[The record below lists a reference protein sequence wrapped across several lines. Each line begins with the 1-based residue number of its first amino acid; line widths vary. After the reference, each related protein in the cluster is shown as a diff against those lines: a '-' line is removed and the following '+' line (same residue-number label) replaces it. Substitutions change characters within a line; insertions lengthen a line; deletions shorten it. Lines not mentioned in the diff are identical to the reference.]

1 MISHLGYLLLGTGAG
16 AAYAALAVALVVTYR
31 SSGVINF
38 ASGSLALYAAYMY
51 GYLRQG
57 LFLPLL
63 PGLKKTYKLSF
74 TPGFW
79 VAALIAVALTALLGL
94 VLYLVIFK
102 SLRSAPPVAR
112 VVASLGV
119 QIAIVLLIVKQLG
132 TIQLPVSK
140 IFPNSKLHFGRSVVE
155 SERFWFAGSVI
166 LMGVLLWALFRFT
179 RFGLATRAAAES
191 EKGAVVSRISA
202 NKVAALNWM
211 LSSAVAAIAGILIAP
226 MIAVVPNVYSLFIVP
241 ALAAAVLSRFEG
253 LGAAIA
259 GGFAIGMLQSEAL
272 FLKGDISWF
281 PSKAGGP
288 ELVPLALILIFLVAR
303 GKPLPARG
311 ALIQRT
317 LGRAPRPRYVFP
329 TAVIALALGSIFFL
343 ALPNGEWKTAFILSV
358 VLALISLSYVVVTGY
373 AGQIS
378 LAQLTLAG
386 ASAHMLT
393 FLSSTWH
400 IPFPIAPLMSALFAA
415 VLGTIIGIPALR
427 VRGLTVA
434 VVTLALAVALDAAWF
449 RNTDIVGF
457 EGALNVKKPKLF
469 GIDVSM
475 GTVRNTAHLRF
486 GFMMLIVLTLTATGI
501 ALLRRSRL
509 GSAMVA
515 IRANERSAAA
525 AGVDVVRVKLLAFGI
540 GSFIAGLG
548 GSMMAYYYGSIDYA
562 QFLPLIG
569 LALFATAYLAGITSV
584 SGGITAGALGIGGLT
599 YVAATKIFDL
609 KSATASILYQLITAI
624 LLVLTVIKNPE
635 GVTVPNHI
643 MADKL
648 NNWLRRRRG
657 VQDDDSIVTGAVE
670 PLKAQAIDISGLP
683 TLMSIRELRVAYG
696 GVVALDQVTVDVP
709 EGAIIG
715 LIGPNGAGKT
725 TMVDA
730 LSGFANYS
738 GSVVF
743 DGHDLENLK
752 PHQRVKLGLSRT
764 FQAIELYEDL
774 TVQENLEV
782 GLASGRQGFGAAAK
796 KSLDDACSVLGIER
810 LRDRPASDLSQGQ
823 RQLVS
828 IGRALVAQP
837 KLLLLDEPA
846 AGLDSA
852 ESIWL
857 GERLRDVRAK
867 GVTILMVDHDVNLVL
882 GLCDYIFV
890 LDFGLLIAKGTPSE
904 IRNDR
909 RVIEAYLGSTHS
921 EAPVVEG
928 ASS

>member
-38 ASGSLALYAAYMY
+38 ASGSLALYAAYVY

-57 LFLPLL
+57 QFLPLI
-63 PGLKKTYKLSF
+63 PGLKVSYKLGF
-74 TPGFW
+74 VPGFL
-79 VAALIAVALTALLGL
+79 ASALIAVALTAILGL
-94 VLYLVIFK
+94 LLYLVVFK
-102 SLRSAPPVAR
+102 ALRSAPPVAR

-119 QIAIVLLIVKQLG
+119 QIVIVLLIVKQLG
-132 TIQLPVSK
+132 TVQLPIAK
-140 IFPNSKLHFGRSVVE
+140 IFPNSKWHLGGSVVE
-155 SERFWFAGSVI
+155 TERFWFAGSII
-166 LMGVLLWALFRFT
+166 LLGLLLGALFRYT

-211 LSSAVAAIAGILIAP
+211 LSSAVAGLAGILIAP
-226 MIAVVPNVYSLFIVP
+226 IVAVVPNVYSLFIVP

-253 LGAAIA
+253 LTAAIA
-259 GGFAIGMLQSEAL
+259 GGLAIGMLQSEAL
-272 FLKGDISWF
+272 FLKGDFKWF

-288 ELVPLALILIFLVAR
+288 ELVPLVLILIFLVAR

-311 ALIQRT
+311 ALILRT
-317 LGRAPRPRYVFP
+317 LGRAPRPRYVFS
-329 TAVIALALGSIFFL
+329 TAVIALAFGSIFFL
-343 ALPNGEWKTAFILSV
+343 ALPNGQWKTAFILSI
-358 VLALISLSYVVVTGY
+358 VLALVSLSYVVITGY

-393 FLSSTWH
+393 FLSSSWH

-434 VVTLALAVALDAAWF
+434 VVTMALAVALDAAWF

-457 EGALNVKKPKLF
+457 NGALDVKKPTLF
-469 GIDVSM
+469 GVDVSM
-475 GTVRNTAHLRF
+475 GNVKNTAHLRF
-486 GFMMLIVLTLTATGI
+486 GFMMLIVLAVTATGI
-501 ALLRRSRL
+501 ALLRRSRW

-525 AGVDVVRVKLLAFGI
+525 AGVDVVKIKLLAFAI

-548 GSMMAYYYGSIDYA
+548 GAFMAYYYRSIDYA

-584 SGGITAGALGIGGLT
+584 SGGITAGALGLGGLV
-599 YVAATKIFDL
+599 YVFVTTKIFDP
-609 KSATASILYQLITAI
+609 KSAAASIWYQLITAI
-624 LLVLTVIKNPE
+624 LLILTVITNPE

-643 MADKL
+643 MADKFH
-648 NNWLRRRRG
+648 NWLRTRKLG
-657 VQDDDSIVTGAVE
+657 GQPETLLMELEGGLSKLAPKDV
-670 PLKAQAIDISGLP
+670 SGLP
-683 TLMSIRELRVAYG
+683 TVLSIRNLRVAYG
-696 GVVALDQVTVDVP
+696 GVVAVDDVSFDVP
-709 EGAIIG
+709 EGAIVG

-725 TMVDA
+725 TTIDA
-730 LSGFANYS
+730 LTGFAEAS
-738 GSVVF
+738 GVIEL
-743 DGHDLENLK
+743 DGKDLPSK

-774 TVQENLEV
+774 SVQENLEV
-782 GLASGRQGFGAAAK
+782 GLASGRQGFGHSAK
-796 KSLDDACSVLGIER
+796 KSLDDTCEVLR
-810 LRDRPASDLSQGQ
+810 LNNLRDRPASDLSQGQ

-837 KLLLLDEPA
+837 RVLLLDEPA
-846 AGLDSA
+846 AGLDTS
-852 ESIWL
+852 ESEWL
-857 GERLRDVRAK
+857 GERLRDVRDG

-882 GLCDYIFV
+882 ALCDYIVV
-890 LDFGLLIAKGTPSE
+890 LDFGRVIASGPPAA
-904 IRNDR
+904 IRNDK
-909 RVIEAYLGSTHS
+909 RVIEAYLGTSAAGVH
-921 EAPVVEG
+921 
-928 ASS
+928 